1 MVGGFKETVRGTQR
15 VYWSPRATVTNDQK
29 WWLQATGMEPHCSG
43 GQNSE
48 VKVWVGLH
56 PS

>member
-15 VYWSPRATVTNDQK
+15 VYWSPRASVTNDQT
-29 WWLQATGMEPHCSG
+29 WWLQATGMEPHCFG